1 MNWHRIVLFTIL
13 LFVTVTAEAGRIY
26 GSLQVNGKAVA
37 KGTKVTVNCSGNSY
51 STQVGAH
58 GRYSVNVNQE
68 GSCSLSVEGYSG
80 ASTGVVSYKEATR
93 YNFAL
98 SGSGSSFSITRN

>member
-1 MNWHRIVLFTIL
+1 MFTIL
-13 LFVTVTAEAGRIY
+13 LLVTVTAEAGRIY

-37 KGTKVTVNCSGNSY
+37 KGTTVNVNCSGTSY
-51 STQVGAH
+51 SAQVGSH

-68 GSCSLSVEGYSG
+68 GSCNLSIEGYSG
-80 ASTGVVSYKEATR
+80 ASTNVVSYKEATR

-98 SGSGSSFSITRN
+98 SGSGGSFSITRN